1 MRVWSASVL
10 VAEVLLGV
18 LGVAAQS
25 SETVSLYADAQPYKD
40 DPIATMKLK
49 VPQLDGLKVDASQ
62 AELPTILNKAGEVIV
77 AQMPRVPNL
86 IALEEIAQE
95 AVTTTRISNSGARG
109 TSSWSGIAGMGGD
122 SSGPLVPQTWRRFE
136 YVILAKHLDGGTVFD
151 ESRKDLDKKD
161 REAAP
166 HGIGFGSLWLMFIPS
181 NQGESS
187 FRYLGTQSVEK
198 HPTYV
203 VAFAQDPRLVKV
215 PGAIVTDSGQV
226 PLLYQGVAWIDQ
238 ETYKIVRI
246 RTDVLAP
253 LPTIKLWQATS
264 TVSFGEVEIPK
275 FDAQLWLPKTVEIT
289 WDLDGNRLGE
299 LHRYSNY
306 RLFAATSRIVPN

>member
-1 MRVWSASVL
+1 MLGALVL
-10 VAEVLLGV
+10 VALLGV
-18 LGVAAQS
+18 SGAVAQS
-25 SETVSLYADAQPYKD
+25 SEMVSLYADAQPYKD

-62 AELPTILNKAGEVIV
+62 AELPAILNKAGAVIV
-77 AQMPRVPNL
+77 GQMPRVPNL
-86 IALEEIAQE
+86 IAQEEVAQE

-109 TSSWSGIAGMGGD
+109 TSPWSGIAGM
-122 SSGPLVPQTWRRFE
+122 SSSSPDALVPQTWRRFE
-136 YVILAKHLDGGTVFD
+136 YLILAKHLGDGGTVFD

-181 NQGESS
+181 NLAESK

-215 PGAIVTDSGQV
+215 PGVIETDSGQV

-253 LPTIKLWQATS
+253 LPKIKLWQATS

-275 FDAQLWLPKTVEIT
+275 FDARLWLPKTVEIT
-289 WDLDGNRLGE
+289 WDLGGNRLGE

-306 RLFAATSRIVPN
+306 RLFVATSRIVPN

>member
-1 MRVWSASVL
+1 MLAVV
-10 VAEVLLGV
+10 VLLGG
-18 LGVAAQS
+18 LGADAQT
-25 SETVSLYADAQPYKD
+25 SEMVRLYGDAQPYKD

-49 VPQLDGLKVDASQ
+49 VPQLDGLKADVSQ
-62 AELPTILNKAGEVIV
+62 AELPTILNKTGAVIV

-86 IALEEIAQE
+86 IAQEEVAQE
-95 AVTTTRISNSGARG
+95 AVTTIRISNSGTRG
-109 TSSWSGIAGMGGD
+109 SSPWSGIAATTSAN
-122 SSGPLVPQTWRRFE
+122 SSDALVPQTWRRFE
-136 YVILAKHLDGGTVFD
+136 YLIMAKHGDEGGMVFD

-166 HGIGFGSLWLMFIPS
+166 RGIGFGSLWLMFIPS
-181 NQGESS
+181 NQGESN
-187 FRYLGTQSVEK
+187 FRYLGTQRVEK
-198 HPTYV
+198 RPTYV
-203 VAFAQDPRLVKV
+203 VAFAQDPKLVKV
-215 PGAIVTDSGQV
+215 PGVIETDSGQV

-238 ETYKIVRI
+238 ESYKIVRI

-264 TVSFGEVEIPK
+264 TVSFSEVEIPK
-275 FDAQLWLPKTVEIT
+275 FEARLWLPKTVEIT
-289 WDLDGNRLGE
+289 WDLGGNRLGE

>member
-1 MRVWSASVL
+1 MLGALVL
-10 VAEVLLGV
+10 VALLGV
-18 LGVAAQS
+18 SGAVAQS
-25 SETVSLYADAQPYKD
+25 SEMVSLYADAQPYKD

-62 AELPTILNKAGEVIV
+62 AELPAILNKAGAVIV
-77 AQMPRVPNL
+77 GQMPRVPNL
-86 IALEEIAQE
+86 IAQEEVAQE

-109 TSSWSGIAGMGGD
+109 TSPWSGIAGM
-122 SSGPLVPQTWRRFE
+122 SSSSPDALVPQTWRRFE
-136 YVILAKHLDGGTVFD
+136 YLILAKHLGDGGTVFD

-181 NQGESS
+181 NLAESK

-215 PGAIVTDSGQV
+215 PGVIETDSGQV

-253 LPTIKLWQATS
+253 LPKIKLWQATS

-275 FDAQLWLPKTVEIT
+275 FDARLWLPKTVEIT
-289 WDLDGNRLGE
+289 WDLGGNRLGE

>member
-1 MRVWSASVL
+1 MLGASVL
-10 VAEVLLGV
+10 TAVVLLGV
-18 LGVAAQS
+18 SGADAQS

-49 VPQLDGLKVDASQ
+49 VPQLDGLKVDANQ
-62 AELPTILNKAGEVIV
+62 AELPTILNKTGEVIV

-86 IALEEIAQE
+86 IAQEEIAQE
-95 AVTTTRISNSGARG
+95 AVTTTRISNSGAKG
-109 TSSWSGIAGMGGD
+109 ISPWSGTAGMSG
-122 SSGPLVPQTWRRFE
+122 SSSDALVPQTWRRFE
-136 YVILAKHLDGGTVFD
+136 YLILARHMDDGGTVFD

-187 FRYLGTQSVEK
+187 FRYLGTQRVEK
-198 HPTYV
+198 RPTYV
-203 VAFAQDPRLVKV
+203 VAFAQNPRLVKV
-215 PGAIVTDSGQV
+215 PGVIQSDSGQV

-246 RTDVLAP
+246 RTDLLAP
-253 LPTIKLWQATS
+253 LPKIKLWQATS
-264 TVSFGEVEIPK
+264 TVSFSEVEIQK
-275 FDAQLWLPKTVEIT
+275 FDARLWLPKTVEIT
-289 WDLDGNRLGE
+289 WDLGGNRLGE

>member
-1 MRVWSASVL
+1 M
-10 VAEVLLGV
+10 
-18 LGVAAQS
+18 
-25 SETVSLYADAQPYKD
+25 
-40 DPIATMKLK
+40 
-49 VPQLDGLKVDASQ
+49 
-62 AELPTILNKAGEVIV
+62 

-86 IALEEIAQE
+86 IALEEVAQE

-109 TSSWSGIAGMGGD
+109 TSPWSGVAGM
-122 SSGPLVPQTWRRFE
+122 SSSAPDALVPQTWRRFE
-136 YVILAKHLDGGTVFD
+136 YLILAKHGDDGGTVFD

-166 HGIGFGSLWLMFIPS
+166 RGIGFGSLWLMFIPANQEES
-181 NQGESS
+181 N
-187 FRYLGTQSVEK
+187 FRYLGTQKVEK
-198 HPTYV
+198 RPTYV
-203 VAFAQDPRLVKV
+203 VAFAQDPRRVKV
-215 PGAIVTDSGQV
+215 PGVIETDSGQT

-253 LPTIKLWQATS
+253 LPKIKLWQATS

-289 WDLDGNRLGE
+289 WDLGGNRLGE

>member
-1 MRVWSASVL
+1 MWSALL
-10 VAEVLLGV
+10 VGVVTV
-18 LGVAAQS
+18 LGVSVAAAQS
-25 SETVSLYADAQPYKD
+25 SEMVSLYADAQPYKD

-49 VPQLDGLKVDASQ
+49 VPQLDGLKADASQ
-62 AELPTILNKAGEVIV
+62 AELPTILNKAGAVIV

-86 IALEEIAQE
+86 IAQEEVAQE
-95 AVTTTRISNSGARG
+95 AVTTTRISSSGARG
-109 TSSWSGIAGMGGD
+109 TSAWSGVAGMGG
-122 SSGPLVPQTWRRFE
+122 SSTDALVPQTWRRFE
-136 YVILAKHLDGGTVFD
+136 YLILAKHLGDGGTVFD

-161 REAAP
+161 REPAP
-166 HGIGFGSLWLMFIPS
+166 RGIGFGSLWLMFIPA
-181 NQGESS
+181 NQAESK

-203 VAFAQDPRLVKV
+203 VAFAQDPKLVKV
-215 PGAIVTDSGQV
+215 PGVIETESGET

-253 LPTIKLWQATS
+253 LPKIKLWQATS
-264 TVSFGEVEIPK
+264 TVSFSEVEIPK
-275 FDAQLWLPKTVEIT
+275 FDARLWLPKTVEIT
-289 WDLDGNRLGE
+289 WDLGGNRLGE
-299 LHRYSNY
+299 LHKYSNY

>member
-1 MRVWSASVL
+1 MLSASLLAVL
-10 VAEVLLGV
+10 LLGV
-18 LGVAAQS
+18 SGAVAQS

-49 VPQLDGLKVDASQ
+49 VPQLDGLKADASQ
-62 AELPTILNKAGEVIV
+62 VELPTILSKAGAVIV

-86 IALEEIAQE
+86 IALEEVAQE
-95 AVTTTRISNSGARG
+95 AVTTTRISSSGARG
-109 TSSWSGIAGMGGD
+109 TSPWSGIAGMGG
-122 SSGPLVPQTWRRFE
+122 SSSDALVPQTWRRFE
-136 YVILAKHLDGGTVFD
+136 YLILAKHGGDGGTVFD

-161 REAAP
+161 REASP
-166 HGIGFGSLWLMFIPS
+166 HGIGFGSLWLMFIPA
-181 NQGESS
+181 NQAESK

-203 VAFAQDPRLVKV
+203 VAFAQDPGRVKV
-215 PGAIVTDSGQV
+215 PGVIVTDSGQV

-253 LPTIKLWQATS
+253 LPKIKLWQATS
-264 TVSFGEVEIPK
+264 TVSFGEVEIQR
-275 FDAQLWLPKTVEIT
+275 FDARLWLPRTVEIT
-289 WDLDGNRLGE
+289 WDLGGNRLGE

>member
-1 MRVWSASVL
+1 MWRAS
-10 VAEVLLGV
+10 LLGV
-18 LGVAAQS
+18 MLLLGAPGVDAQS
-25 SETVSLYADAQPYKD
+25 NATVSLYADAQPYKD

-49 VPQLDGLKVDASQ
+49 VPQLDGLKADASQ
-62 AELPTILNKAGEVIV
+62 AELPTILNKTGAVIV

-86 IALEEIAQE
+86 IAQEEIAQE
-95 AVTTTRISNSGARG
+95 AVTTTRISTSGARG
-109 TSSWSGIAGMGGD
+109 TSAWSGVAGM
-122 SSGPLVPQTWRRFE
+122 SSSTPDALVPQTWRRFE
-136 YVILAKHLDGGTVFD
+136 YLILAKHLGDGGTVFD

-166 HGIGFGSLWLMFIPS
+166 RGIGFGSLWLMFIPA
-181 NQGESS
+181 NQGESR
-187 FRYLGTQSVEK
+187 FRYLGTQRVEK
-198 HPTYV
+198 RPTYV

-215 PGAIVTDSGQV
+215 PGVIESDSGQV

-264 TVSFGEVEIPK
+264 TVSFSEVEIPK
-275 FDAQLWLPKTVEIT
+275 FDARLWLPKMVEIT

>member
-1 MRVWSASVL
+1 MLHASVMAA
-10 VAEVLLGV
+10 VVLLGLSGAV
-18 LGVAAQS
+18 AQS

-49 VPQLDGLKVDASQ
+49 VPQLDGLKADASQ
-62 AELPTILNKAGEVIV
+62 AELPTILNKAGAVIV

-86 IALEEIAQE
+86 IAQEEVAQE

-109 TSSWSGIAGMGGD
+109 TSAWSGVAGM
-122 SSGPLVPQTWRRFE
+122 SSSAPDALVPQTWRRFE
-136 YVILAKHLDGGTVFD
+136 YLILAKHLDDGGTVFG

-166 HGIGFGSLWLMFIPS
+166 RGIGFGSLWLMFIPA
-181 NQGESS
+181 NQGESR

-203 VAFAQDPRLVKV
+203 VAFAQDPKLVKV
-215 PGAIVTDSGQV
+215 PGVIETESGQT

-253 LPTIKLWQATS
+253 LPKIKLWQATS
-264 TVSFGEVEIPK
+264 TVSFSEVEIPK
-275 FDAQLWLPKTVEIT
+275 FDARLWLPKTVEIT
-289 WDLDGNRLGE
+289 WDLGGNRLGE

>member
-1 MRVWSASVL
+1 MRN
-10 VAEVLLGV
+10 
-18 LGVAAQS
+18 
-25 SETVSLYADAQPYKD
+25 AQPYKD

-49 VPQLDGLKVDASQ
+49 VPQLDGLKADASQ
-62 AELPTILNKAGEVIV
+62 VELPTILNKTGEVIV

-86 IALEEIAQE
+86 IALEEVAQE

-109 TSSWSGIAGMGGD
+109 TSPWSGVAGM
-122 SSGPLVPQTWRRFE
+122 SSSPDALVPQTWRRFE
-136 YVILAKHLDGGTVFD
+136 YLILAKHGDDGGTVFD

-166 HGIGFGSLWLMFIPS
+166 RGIGFGSLWLMFIPANQEES
-181 NQGESS
+181 N
-187 FRYLGTQSVEK
+187 FRYLGTQKVEK
-198 HPTYV
+198 RPTYV
-203 VAFAQDPRLVKV
+203 VAFAQDPRRVKV
-215 PGAIVTDSGQV
+215 PGVIETDSGQT

-253 LPTIKLWQATS
+253 LPKIKLWQATS

-289 WDLDGNRLGE
+289 WDLGGNRLGE